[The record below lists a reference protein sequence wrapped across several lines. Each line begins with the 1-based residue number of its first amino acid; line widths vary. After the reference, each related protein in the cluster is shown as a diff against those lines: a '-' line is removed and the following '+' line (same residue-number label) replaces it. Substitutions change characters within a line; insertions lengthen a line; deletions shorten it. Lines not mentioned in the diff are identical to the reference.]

1 MPSIACWADCGPGVG
16 LGHVAR
22 SATIAAELC
31 RHSEPVVMIPDRRGE
46 DMIRAA
52 GLAPVVTR
60 FETVIER
67 AAGCGVVL
75 LDSYRLEAGDTA
87 AIRAAG
93 AAVAVMDDTATALL
107 PADLIINGAPG
118 ADTLPYDRTGSVE
131 YLLGPRYF
139 PLRQQF
145 CGWPERVIPERVSR
159 VLVTVGGEDVHG
171 LLRRLMRSARLAFT
185 DAQIIGV
192 CGEPAHDT
200 DPGADIRY
208 APADY
213 GDLVRSADV
222 MLCGGGQTLVE
233 AAATGTPAAALVL
246 GEDQR
251 PQLRAVA
258 SAGACLDAGAW
269 NMPADVREQQLQS
282 ALTSIRDVTVRT
294 LMSRRGRALVDHC
307 GASRIAAAIAALA
320 SRREAR
326 T

>member
-1 MPSIACWADCGPGVG
+1 
-16 LGHVAR
+16 
-22 SATIAAELC
+22 
-31 RHSEPVVMIPDRRGE
+31 
-46 DMIRAA
+46 
-52 GLAPVVTR
+52 
-60 FETVIER
+60 
-67 AAGCGVVL
+67 
-75 LDSYRLEAGDTA
+75 
-87 AIRAAG
+87 
-93 AAVAVMDDTATALL
+93 
-107 PADLIINGAPG
+107 
-118 ADTLPYDRTGSVE
+118 
-131 YLLGPRYF
+131 
-139 PLRQQF
+139 
-145 CGWPERVIPERVSR
+145 VIPARVSR

-192 CGEPAHDT
+192 CGEPARDT
-200 DPGADIRY
+200 DPVEDIRHAPVDY
-208 APADY
+208 A
-213 GDLVRSADV
+213 DLVRSADV
-222 MLCGGGQTLVE
+222 MVCGGGQTLVE

-269 NMPADVREQQLQS
+269 NMPPDAREQQLQS